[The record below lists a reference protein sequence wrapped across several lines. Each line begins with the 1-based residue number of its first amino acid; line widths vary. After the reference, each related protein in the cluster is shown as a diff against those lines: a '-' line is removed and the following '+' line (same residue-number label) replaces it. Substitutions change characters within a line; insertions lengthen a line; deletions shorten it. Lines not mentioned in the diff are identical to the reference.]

1 MSSAYEFLYQ
11 EDLYLIKNPIII
23 VLDKPWETTTEE
35 EKTLLSKILGS
46 IKLNL
51 DQVAIIHQ
59 PGIRLNDFNI
69 YQSCRVISF
78 GVKLSDLQQNYQ
90 YHASTTTAFIQADS
104 LGSLTDVT
112 KKNLWVALKAGFLS
126 VTQ

>member
-11 EDLYLIKNPIII
+11 EDLYLIKNPIVI
-23 VLDKPWETTTEE
+23 VVDKPWEATTEE

-46 IKLNL
+46 IKLSL

-59 PGIRLNDFNI
+59 PGIRLDDFNI

-78 GVKLSDLQQNYQ
+78 GVKLSDSLQHYQ
-90 YHASTTTAFIQADS
+90 YHPSSTISFIQADS
-104 LGSLTDVT
+104 LSNLTDVT
-112 KKNLWVALKAGFLS
+112 KKSLWVALKAGFLS
-126 VTQ
+126 AAQ